1 MKTMKQ
7 GRYLLPRETNVHT
20 LHSDIVTITL
30 AEHSDRYRMNRKEG
44 PWIPKG
50 PPLIHSHLDYQ
61 SVLHYMEVPTKSKDI
76 KKRWGRSSTKKK
88 HE

>member
-7 GRYLLPRETNVHT
+7 GRYLLLRDIHLYT

-30 AEHSDRYRMNRKEG
+30 AEHSDSYRMGVGWGGGVIQRNRRGTEVNRKES

-50 PPLIHSHLDYQ
+50 PPLIHSHLDY
-61 SVLHYMEVPTKSKDI
+61 
-76 KKRWGRSSTKKK
+76 
-88 HE
+88 